1 MTACDMSSKQSLGTE
16 KTSVENFTASS
27 GTRTG
32 TDAFGSDDAALKCR
46 LEVAAQGKSVSFPKC
61 RGDLE
66 PVGK

>member
-1 MTACDMSSKQSLGTE
+1 MSSEQSLGTE

-46 LEVAAQGKSVSFPKC
+46 LEVAAQGKSLAFGNVAVIMNRLVRNSH
-61 RGDLE
+61 
-66 PVGK
+66 